1 MSKHVSITWMNIF
14 NFLKLALAKIAR
26 KKIILIQVGGGL
38 GDYIQARGYFRAV
51 KEYHKNAVLCAI
63 LLQRNENFA
72 LYYDS
77 KYVDCFFIF
86 VSPMFPRKK
95 ELAVLKMFKYDV
107 FIDFFSHIQA
117 FSELVSNIRANKVY
131 KKEDNEEI
139 FIKDGYKKIM
149 SNIIDIKDFK
159 PNFDK
164 IIKSKNLKDKDYIL
178 LVPKAYSA
186 GSLSFEQVLSLVKY
200 FASIKEEVMLLSA
213 DNEKPNIFELVHEK
227 LNNEERK
234 FLING
239 INTFETYELPDVV
252 NNSKLVITPNTSI
265 FHFALMMPDE
275 NKKIICLTPEFKEY
289 IDYKKKNVTYLI
301 KEKISNI
308 KTDEIIKA
316 VEKHLKQ
323 L

>member
-1 MSKHVSITWMNIF
+1 MYLLIF
-14 NFLKLALAKIAR
+14 FGR
-26 KKIILIQVGGGL
+26 
-38 GDYIQARGYFRAV
+38 
-51 KEYHKNAVLCAI
+51 
-63 LLQRNENFA
+63 
-72 LYYDS
+72 
-77 KYVDCFFIF
+77 
-86 VSPMFPRKK
+86 
-95 ELAVLKMFKYDV
+95 
-107 FIDFFSHIQA
+107 IQA
-117 FSELVSNIRANKVY
+117 FSQLVSNIRANKVY
-131 KKEDNEEI
+131 KKECSEEI
-139 FIKDGYKKIM
+139 YIEDKYKKIM

-159 PNFDK
+159 PNFNK

-178 LVPKAYSA
+178 LVPKAYTA

-200 FASIKEEVMLLSA
+200 FASIKEEVMLLSV
-213 DNEKPNIFELVHEK
+213 DNEKPNIFELVYEK

-239 INTFETYELPDVV
+239 INAFETYEIPDVV

-301 KEKISNI
+301 KEKISDI
-308 KTDEIIKA
+308 KTNEIIKA